1 MFTDISGMRRGLI
14 ETSSTD
20 VNSMCTSI
28 LWGVFQ
34 THDKMEE
41 FNKLNFADHP
51 SIASEYTKFLATNAG
66 HDSVEALAASV
77 TSLTSDVSTLK
88 TQLAEARRRADT
100 ASTKADAVDRLIN
113 PLTQR
118 LKKLEVK

>member
-1 MFTDISGMRRGLI
+1 M
-14 ETSSTD
+14 
-20 VNSMCTSI
+20 
-28 LWGVFQ
+28 
-34 THDKMEE
+34 KE
-41 FNKLNFADHP
+41 FHKLNFADHP
-51 SIASEYTKFLATNAG
+51 SIALEYTKFLATNTG
-66 HDSVEALAASV
+66 RDSVEDLAASV
-77 TSLTSDVSTLK
+77 TSLTSDVLTLK